1 MEQAQA
7 AAAFSLALQACTEL
21 CNIQVTILNITIHN
35 PYSQENMKIKISTL
49 QVFTESSQKWP
60 FHLLFK
66 QM

>member
-35 PYSQENMKIKISTL
+35 PYSQEKHENQNKYAASVYRI
-49 QVFTESSQKWP
+49 FTEMTISSVI
-60 FHLLFK
+60 
-66 QM
+66 